1 MASSAVDVQKS
12 QATNSTRG
20 RELAL
25 AAARTAAENNGQE
38 ILILDVRKL
47 TSIFDYFVLVSG
59 RSGRQ
64 LRAIADEID
73 RVLRI
78 EMGDRRRN
86 MEGYAESR
94 WIVLDHGDVV
104 VQLFTEEARA
114 FYRLEDLWAD
124 AQRITA

>member
-1 MASSAVDVQKS
+1 M
-12 QATNSTRG
+12 
-20 RELAL
+20 

-38 ILILDVRKL
+38 IVILDVRKL

-73 RVLRI
+73 RVLRV

-86 MEGYAESR
+86 IEGYAESR

-104 VQLFTEEARA
+104 VHLFTEEARA